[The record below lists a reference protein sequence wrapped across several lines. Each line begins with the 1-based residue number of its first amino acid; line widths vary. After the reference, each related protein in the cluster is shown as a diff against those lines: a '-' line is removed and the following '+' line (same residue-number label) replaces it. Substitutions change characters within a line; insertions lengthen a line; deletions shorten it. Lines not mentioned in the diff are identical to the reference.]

1 MPLISDSIGLTTSHQ
16 KGGNAFLQC
25 VISRVAEMESSG
37 SRKEVGLGREDCLA
51 VLWAEIQNRSS
62 GIYKPRTNSPLKGI
76 EPRSI

>member
-1 MPLISDSIGLTTSHQ
+1 
-16 KGGNAFLQC
+16 
-25 VISRVAEMESSG
+25 MESSG